1 MSAGERLSVILM
13 FCWVI
18 AVFVPGG
25 SFEAMEEEAAK
36 VMVGGMEKV
45 ARGEVVVEG
54 RG

>member
-1 MSAGERLSVILM
+1 M

-25 SFEAMEEEAAK
+25 SFEAMEEEAGR
-36 VMVGGMEKV
+36 VMAGGMEKV
-45 ARGEVVVEG
+45 AREEVAVEG